1 MTEEVTAELKE
12 QVMEFFRAKNKMLA
26 SRDVANGLGIEHRI
40 IKKVI
45 TDLVN
50 DGSLEFTSFGGATFI
65 KIPEA

>member
-1 MTEEVTAELKE
+1 
-12 QVMEFFRAKNKMLA
+12 MEFFRAKNKMLA